1 MTELGQV
8 LLNHGLV
15 NKEVEFNTSYQTP
28 CNITWTMAIQKKY
41 SKMKGRKVDVIEY
54 NRHGGI
60 PVGKNI
66 FYLCSICNSVIPS
79 CPDEY
84 TECKCGNVSVD
95 IESARGGAKDIS
107 QLVIL
112 QIE

>member
-1 MTELGQV
+1 
-8 LLNHGLV
+8 
-15 NKEVEFNTSYQTP
+15 
-28 CNITWTMAIQKKY
+28 MAIQKKY
-41 SKMKGRKVDVIEY
+41 SKMKGRRVDVIEY

-79 CPDEY
+79 CPDKY